1 MASFIRCWLIR
12 GLIVAVLA
20 AGGFGAWVVVHWV
33 SPEKVREAVLAHVRE
48 LVGPAVE
55 VKIESAVVRV
65 FGGIRVTNLT
75 LTRAGEATPFVAI
88 PSAVIFHDKQEFNHG
103 KLSIRKVELESPT
116 LRLTRRT
123 DGTFDF
129 PTFPRP
135 PDTADRATPTVV
147 IRDATVFVSDADP
160 DGFPTLALKHLKL
173 HLVNDPQPVLKV
185 DGQCSALPAAALDE
199 DGRFDP
205 DGFVIPLHFTAK
217 WDRAVGL
224 MTAHLDIPD
233 VALRPELAPAFTR
246 FSPDAARLI
255 GGLTGRIGVKV
266 DVTAPD
272 SGTAPPTTAARVD
285 LRDCRFEDARLP
297 KPVEHL
303 AGTIRLERGRVFV
316 DKLTGKVDA
325 ATVELHLETKPLF
338 GPKPPTFG
346 PRLRPLTA
354 LAQFRPL
361 GDTEPPIDPR
371 ETAERQLERFD
382 LTVRGL
388 RLDDALIGSLV
399 PDGEKWRQQ
408 FNPVGGADVRV
419 AFTRPDGGWRREVDI
434 LPNRLTIVYE
444 KFRYPFTDVDGWLK
458 LVTASD
464 GTDEF
469 RVQATGKLG
478 DRRVT
483 VSGVVAGDGLDP
495 EIALKIVGTDIPID
509 ARLIAAMPP
518 KTAAALRKMRAGGRG
533 DFVVDVRESFGVN
546 RVDTTFRV
554 RVFDGRVNYEHF
566 PYALDRIR
574 GNVMI
579 RVAASDPTRPPPDGD
594 DPDRVE
600 LRNFEAHH
608 DGGRL
613 WLSGES
619 EAVPATPDRKLT
631 LRVQGENCPIDDAF
645 KRGLTEL
652 QLGDAVKTLA
662 PRGEVTFGADMEV
675 WERGKRPMEVVAEL
689 PGVHPVAARLPAEP
703 PFNPATDLKLA
714 FNFKGPTVTPTFF
727 PYELNQL
734 AGLLRFS
741 NGRLEL
747 VKMSARHA
755 TSELKL
761 DAAEVHFSGG
771 GGVWAN
777 LGGMTVSPLV
787 PDAAFL
793 KALPRQLR
801 AGLTEVNLRG
811 GADLTVKHLVIKVL
825 PTEPAI
831 ARGQSPITPT
841 DVAPDFGGGVAE
853 GSTLTRPPRGHPLP
867 DSLPS
872 RAGGRGFSSPLPSSR
887 AAENAR
893 GRGAGGE
900 GLTTDMAPLE
910 PPAVTPLVVTRPAD
924 PARAPDAIVYWNAEM
939 KLRGAA
945 LNAGLA
951 WDDLT
956 GTVASEGRYEGNHL
970 GSVSGTLWLD
980 KATVAKQPLT
990 AVRVPF
996 LIRPQ
1001 QPDPKRPGAFAPPV
1015 VEMRNLSAALFQGTV
1030 GGQARV
1036 TLDHAIRYRLYLT
1049 ASGVNLEELAR
1060 HYKLSDGAE
1069 LRGLAQGSLLVEN
1082 QPDART
1088 GKLVT
1093 VGSGQ
1098 LDVPQGRMYNLPVL
1112 LDLVKVLK
1120 GQQPDGSAFEEAHA
1134 TFDLRGDR
1142 VKVTQLDLLG
1152 SAVSLGGAGELDTD
1166 GRYVSFEF
1174 YTIWSQTLKRW
1185 LTTPLGDVTGLLSG
1199 SLFKIELTRENGKL
1213 TPKAVMLPVVTDP
1226 VRNVAERLRNR
1237 FGQPPPAVRAAP
1249 GR

>member
-1 MASFIRCWLIR
+1 MASFVRCWLIR

-55 VKIESAVVRV
+55 VKVESAAVRV

-75 LTRAGEATPFVAI
+75 LTRAGEAAPFVTV
-88 PSAVIFHDKQEFNHG
+88 PSAVISHDKQEFNHG
-103 KLSIRKVELESPT
+103 KLSVRKVELESPT
-116 LRLTRRT
+116 LRLTRRI
-123 DGTFDF
+123 DGTFDL

-135 PDTADRATPTVV
+135 PDSADRVTPTVV
-147 IRDATVFVSDADP
+147 IRDATVLVSDADP
-160 DGFPTLALKHLKL
+160 DGFPPLALKHLKL

-185 DGQCSALPAAALDE
+185 DGQCSALPAAALDD

-205 DGFVIPLHFTAK
+205 DGFVVPLHFTAK
-217 WDRAVGL
+217 WDRAVGQ

-255 GGLTGRIGVKV
+255 GGLTGRIAVKV
-266 DVTAPD
+266 DVTAAD
-272 SGTAPPTTAARVD
+272 GAAEPPTAAVRVE
-285 LRDCRFEDARLP
+285 LRDCRFEDERLP

-303 AGTIRLERGRVFV
+303 AGTVRLERGRVFV
-316 DKLTGKVDA
+316 DKLTGKLDA
-325 ATVELHLETKPLF
+325 ATIELHLETKPLF

-354 LAQFRPL
+354 LAQFQPPR
-361 GDTEPPIDPR
+361 DTEPPIDPR
-371 ETAERQLERFD
+371 ETAERRLERFD
-382 LTVRGL
+382 LAVRGL
-388 RLDDALIGSLV
+388 RLDDPLVVKLV
-399 PDGEKWRQQ
+399 PDGEKWRTQ
-408 FNPVGGADVRV
+408 FNPVGGVDVRV
-419 AFTRPDGGWRREVDI
+419 AFTRPAGGWRREVDI
-434 LPNRLTIVYE
+434 IPNRLTVVYE
-444 KFRYPFTDVDGWLK
+444 KFRYPFTEVDGWLK

-469 RVQATGKLG
+469 RVQVTGKLG

-483 VSGVVAGDGLDP
+483 VFGVVAGDGPDP

-509 ARLIAAMPP
+509 ARLIAATPP

-533 DFVVDVRESFGVN
+533 DFVVDVREAFGVN
-546 RVDTTFRV
+546 RVETTFRV

-579 RVAASDPTRPPPDGD
+579 RVASSDPTRPPPDGD

-608 DGGRL
+608 DVGRL

-619 EAVPATPDRKLT
+619 EAVAGTPDRKLT

-645 KRGLTEL
+645 KRGLSEL
-652 QLGDAVKTLA
+652 QLGDAVTALA
-662 PRGEVTFGADMEV
+662 PRGEMTFGADVEV
-675 WERGKRPMEVVAEL
+675 WERGKRSMEVAAD
-689 PGVHPVAARLPAEP
+689 PTGVQPVLARLPAEP
-703 PFNPATDLKLA
+703 PFNPTTDLKLA
-714 FNFKGPTVTPTFF
+714 FNFKGPTVTPAFF

-734 AGLLRFS
+734 AGLLRFH

-747 VKMSARHA
+747 AKMSARHA
-755 TSELKL
+755 ASELKL
-761 DAAEVHFSGG
+761 DAAEVRFADG

-777 LGGMTVSPLV
+777 LGGLTASPLV

-801 AGLTEVNLRG
+801 SGLTEVNLRG
-811 GADLTVKHLVIKVL
+811 GADLAVKHLVIKVS
-825 PTEPAI
+825 PTESAT
-831 ARGQSPITPT
+831 ARGQSPI
-841 DVAPDFGGGVAE
+841 
-853 GSTLTRPPRGHPLP
+853 PP
-867 DSLPS
+867 S
-872 RAGGRGFSSPLPSSR
+872 AV
-887 AAENAR
+887 
-893 GRGAGGE
+893 
-900 GLTTDMAPLE
+900 APLE
-910 PPAVTPLVVTRPAD
+910 PPAVFPTTPDA
-924 PARAPDAIVYWNAEM
+924 PARASDTIVYWNAEM

-945 LNAGLA
+945 LDAGLA
-951 WDDLT
+951 WDDLA
-956 GTVASEGRYEGNHL
+956 GTFASEGRYEGNRL
-970 GSVSGTLWLD
+970 GAVTGTLWLD

-1001 QPDPKRPGAFAPPV
+1001 QPDPERPGAFAPPV
-1015 VEMRNLSAALFQGTV
+1015 MEARNLSATLFQGTV

-1036 TLDHAIRYRLYLT
+1036 TLDDAIRYRLYLT

-1069 LRGLAQGSLLVEN
+1069 LRGLAQGSFLVEN

-1134 TFDLRGDR
+1134 TFDLKGDR

-1152 SAVSLGGAGELDTD
+1152 SAVSLGGSGEVGTD
-1166 GRYVSFEF
+1166 GKYVSFEF

-1237 FGQPPPAVRAAP
+1237 FGQPPPTVRAAP